1 MHYNYSDLDFL
12 NKELAG
18 IWPGWT
24 AVKLLGK
31 GSFGAVYEIH
41 RTIRRNSIDIST
53 SATPATQT
61 APQQLEVTEKAALKV
76 LRVPE
81 SDMEIDQI
89 ELQGMSRANTDK
101 FYEKQVADIRN
112 EIKIMQKFVG
122 NSHLVSYEDYV
133 IRKRPENIG
142 WDIYIRM
149 ELLTALP
156 EYVEQH
162 PLDEETTL
170 RLALD
175 TAKGLCDCHQRGVIH
190 RDIKPQNIF
199 VTEGERFKLG
209 DFGVSRAMPGTQSVL
224 SFKGTLSYMAPEVFR
239 MASTDARSDIYSL
252 GIVLY
257 QCLNDNR
264 LPFVPE
270 AITPESIETAKLQRL
285 SGQPVPAPAHGSPAL
300 QSIVLQSLAFR
311 PEDRF
316 QTAKAMYNALLAVS
330 RGEVDLSDY
339 LFVPKTSSTTSTP
352 PAAQAADSTGSGG
365 IGATFGR
372 GAAGAATGTGATSA
386 TSKTGATSVA
396 SKTGATGATPNKT
409 ATLETESSSATPAKS
424 RGPKLPVPVIAAACV
439 VLVIIAGIFG
449 GTRLARQMNNGTSLF
464 ASAGATGAGA
474 ETAAAGTTANAAG
487 ANQDSN
493 AANAAG
499 ANQNPNAANA
509 AGTDQDTNANDST
522 DPASIQ
528 STGEID
534 DFRIEW
540 NDEILEGKVREI
552 TGIFDRDLY
561 YSDVKDVTE
570 LDLRDD
576 KSNTTLILGPI
587 KDISALACMKKL
599 RLLYIEHGE
608 ITDISCLR
616 GMKNLKDLDLMYNKI
631 EDLSPL
637 EDLTG
642 LQFLYLSENNVSDVS
657 PLAKL
662 KNLKT
667 LWIENC
673 NVSDISGLSNLINL
687 EKLYLSGNNI
697 SDISAVKNMYKMKE
711 FTIFRNKVSDI
722 SCLHSMAN
730 LEVLDAWD
738 NNISDIS
745 VVANFTN
752 KLFYLDLGMNEISDI
767 SVLANFSRLSTLM
780 LNDNNITDISALSEM
795 DSVDHL
801 DLENNPIEDYS
812 PLNNLSVKKLVK

>member
-61 APQQLEVTEKAALKV
+61 DPQQLEVTEKAALKV

-112 EIKIMQKFVG
+112 EIKIMQNFVG

-608 ITDISCLR
+608 TTD
-616 GMKNLKDLDLMYNKI
+616 M
-631 EDLSPL
+631 
-637 EDLTG
+637 
-642 LQFLYLSENNVSDVS
+642 
-657 PLAKL
+657 
-662 KNLKT
+662 KT

>member
-12 NKELAG
+12 NKELAD

-41 RTIRRNSIDIST
+41 RTIRRNSIDISA
-53 SATPATQT
+53 SESPATQT
-61 APQQLEVTEKAALKV
+61 DPQQLEVTEKAALKV

-101 FYEKQVADIRN
+101 FYEKQVAGIRN

-133 IRKRPENIG
+133 IRKRP
-142 WDIYIRM
+142 
-149 ELLTALP
+149 
-156 EYVEQH
+156 
-162 PLDEETTL
+162 
-170 RLALD
+170 D

-270 AITPESIETAKLQRL
+270 TITPESIETAKLQRL
-285 SGQPVPAPAHGSPAL
+285 SGEPVPAPAHGTLAL

-352 PAAQAADSTGSGG
+352 PTAQAADSTGSGG
-365 IGATFGR
+365 TGSTLGR
-372 GAAGAATGTGATSA
+372 GAAGAATRTGAAGAA
-386 TSKTGATSVA
+386 TGS
-396 SKTGATGATPNKT
+396 GATGATPNKT

-509 AGTDQDTNANDST
+509 ASTDQDTNANDST

-528 STGEID
+528 STGEIE

-540 NDEILEGKVREI
+540 NDEILEGKMHEI

-561 YSDVKDVTE
+561 YSDVKDITE

-576 KSNTTLILGPI
+576 EGGTTLVLGPI
-587 KDISALACMKKL
+587 KNISALACMKKL
-599 RLLYIEHGE
+599 RFLYIEHGE
-608 ITDISCLR
+608 ITDISCVR
-616 GMKNLKDLDLMYNKI
+616 GMKNLKDLNLRYNKI

-637 EDLTG
+637 EDLTQ
-642 LQFLYLSENNVSDVS
+642 LQFLYLSDNNISDVS

-662 KNLKT
+662 KNLKQ
-667 LWIENC
+667 LWIEDC
-673 NVSDISGLSNLINL
+673 NVSDISSLSNLHNL
-687 EKLYLSGNNI
+687 ERGLLMIPHSG
-697 SDISAVKNMYKMKE
+697 DTVSA
-711 FTIFRNKVSDI
+711 RHRGH
-722 SCLHSMAN
+722 SCYALQAEHICRFLQTQHLHAPDVG
-730 LEVLDAWD
+730 E
-738 NNISDIS
+738 
-745 VVANFTN
+745 
-752 KLFYLDLGMNEISDI
+752 
-767 SVLANFSRLSTLM
+767 
-780 LNDNNITDISALSEM
+780 
-795 DSVDHL
+795 DHL
-801 DLENNPIEDYS
+801 DS
-812 PLNNLSVKKLVK
+812 G